1 MMSWK
6 IRQAEEKDA
15 AAITDIYNQAVVAG
29 FQTADISPVS
39 VASRIDWL
47 KVHFE
52 SNLPVLV
59 ALSDDKVIG
68 WISLSSYRPG
78 REALRFT
85 VEVSYYV
92 DKDFQRQGVASL
104 LLQEILKLA
113 GEQGFNVVFAIVL
126 EVNVPSVLLLE
137 KAGFQKWGFL
147 PQVAVFE
154 KGTCGH
160 LYYGMQLK
168 AE

>member
-1 MMSWK
+1 MVRWR
-6 IRQAEEKDA
+6 IRPAEEMDG

-29 FQTADISPVS
+29 FQTADITPVS
-39 VASRIDWL
+39 VSSRIDWL
-47 KVHFE
+47 KLHFQ

-59 ALSDDKVIG
+59 ALSDEKVIG

-92 DKDFQRQGVASL
+92 DKDFQRQRVASL
-104 LLQEILKLA
+104 LLQEILKMA
-113 GEQGFNVVFAIVL
+113 HEQNFNVVFAIVL
-126 EVNVPSVLLLE
+126 EVNVPSVQLLE

>member
-1 MMSWK
+1 MVRWR
-6 IRQAEEKDA
+6 IRPAEERDA
-15 AAITDIYNQAVVAG
+15 VAITDIYNQAVVAG
-29 FQTADISPVS
+29 FQTADITPVS
-39 VASRIDWL
+39 VSSRIDWL
-47 KVHFE
+47 RVHVE
-52 SNLPVLV
+52 ANLPVLV
-59 ALSDDKVIG
+59 ALSGDKVIG

-92 DKDFQRQGVASL
+92 DKDFQRRGVASL
-104 LLQEILKLA
+104 LLQEILKVA
-113 GEQGFNVVFAIVL
+113 HEQNFYVVFAIVL
-126 EVNVPSVLLLE
+126 EVNVPSVQLLE

>member
-1 MMSWK
+1 MMNWI
-6 IRQAEEKDA
+6 IRAAEEKDIE
-15 AAITDIYNQAVVAG
+15 AITDIYNQAVVAG
-29 FQTADISPVS
+29 FQTADITPVS
-39 VASRIDWL
+39 VSSRLDWL
-47 KVHFE
+47 RVHVE
-52 SNLPVLV
+52 ANLPVLV

-104 LLQEILKLA
+104 LLQEILKVA
-113 GEQGFNVVFAIVL
+113 HEQNFYVVFAIVL
-126 EVNVPSVLLLE
+126 EVNVPSVQLLE